1 MNAQGMKI
9 LLVLALLVTGHSAAV
24 GGEQIVRQQ
33 CVQCHDIQGPASTS
47 LETLWSRKGPDL
59 FYAGNKYKRDWLKA
73 WLQKPGRI
81 RPAGMF
87 FANHVEHD
95 GTRDTLKADSLPDH
109 PTLDAGAAAGVADF
123 LMTLKAN
130 THLIREGEYVPGT
143 IALSMGEMLF
153 DRFRGCLGCH
163 EIEPGYGG
171 VSGPEVHTAAARLQ
185 DDYLISYIRDP
196 QAWDPVSF
204 MPARKLSDND
214 LQRLVHY
221 LRALN
226 EEVAQ

>member
-1 MNAQGMKI
+1 LNEQGIK
-9 LLVLALLVTGHSAAV
+9 LLLLLALLATGHAV
-24 GGEQIVRQQ
+24 AFAGEQTVRQQ
-33 CVQCHDIQGPASTS
+33 CVQCHDIEGPAPSA
-47 LETLWSRKGPDL
+47 LEALWTRKGPDL
-59 FYAGNKYKRDWLKA
+59 FYAGNKYKREWLES
-73 WLQKPGRI
+73 WLQEPARI

-95 GTRDTLKADSLPDH
+95 GTRDALKVDSLPDH
-109 PTLDAGAAAGVADF
+109 PALDVGTAASVADF

-130 THLIREGEYVPGT
+130 THLIKEGEYRPGT
-143 IALSMGEMLF
+143 IALSMGELLF

-171 VSGPEVHTAAARLQ
+171 LSGPEVYTAAARLQ
-185 DDYLISYIRDP
+185 EDYLISFIRDP
-196 QAWDPVSF
+196 QAWDPVSI